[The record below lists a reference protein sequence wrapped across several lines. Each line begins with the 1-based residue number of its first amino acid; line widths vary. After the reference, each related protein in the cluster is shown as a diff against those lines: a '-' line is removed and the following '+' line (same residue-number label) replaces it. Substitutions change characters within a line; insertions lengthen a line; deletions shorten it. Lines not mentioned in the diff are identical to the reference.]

1 MTSSN
6 GNIFGG
12 HWPFMWGIHWSLVN
26 SPHKGQW
33 CEYLMWSAPGTKG
46 WVNNHEAGDLRCH
59 HVHYDVIVM
68 KFLQVLWWPTL
79 LPIHTCILIRLQ
91 NKVIFLHNTH
101 KVHSIAHQRGQG
113 MDLNM
118 FGTWLCFYQS
128 RSAWSVDQG
137 PNKNHSPAYN
147 FAPTVTQFCV
157 MWEGLSLPHDT
168 KFGNCRC
175 TIVDN
180 RAFPSWSLIHGL
192 CWSGLIK
199 AEPERLL

>member
-1 MTSSN
+1 MMTSSN

-12 HWPFMWGIHWSLVN
+12 HWPFMWGIHWSPVN

-33 CEYLMWSAPGTKG
+33 CEYLMWSAPWTKG
-46 WVNNHEAGDLRCH
+46 WVNHHEAGDLRCH

-79 LPIHTCILIRLQ
+79 LPIHTCIVIRLQ

-118 FGTWLCFYQS
+118 FGTRASIISL
-128 RSAWSVDQG
+128 WSDLY
-137 PNKNHSPAYN
+137 PTFIAIISYLIPIMIDPA
-147 FAPTVTQFCV
+147 
-157 MWEGLSLPHDT
+157 T
-168 KFGNCRC
+168 KRFRC
-175 TIVDN
+175 M
-180 RAFPSWSLIHGL
+180 
-192 CWSGLIK
+192 
-199 AEPERLL
+199 